1 MTAAERATGGLGMS
15 DLVYGGMFTVMVVR
29 VDDPNDPNFE
39 GALAQ
44 QVARSPVFFANAPV
58 VMDIGHCTSLATADA
73 FLRLRQLFK
82 RQHLV
87 LVGVQNANATQI
99 RAAMNA
105 DLAAFPPGSTKRPAA
120 EAPPPAAAPAP
131 PAIGQPSAAEP
142 AAVSHPVAAPTPA
155 ATGARTKLVT
165 QPVRS
170 GTQIYA
176 RGGDLIVLSSVSP
189 GAEVIADGHVHIY
202 GALRGRAIAGA
213 SGDTGARIFAGKLD
227 AELLCIA
234 GHYLV
239 NEAIQP
245 EYLGHAV
252 QVALADDRLTIARN

>member
-1 MTAAERATGGLGMS
+1 MS

-29 VDDPNDPNFE
+29 VDDPSDPDFE

-44 QVARSPVFFANAPV
+44 QVARSPAFFANAPV
-58 VMDIGHCTSLATADA
+58 VIDIKQCSGLASADA
-73 FLRLRQLFK
+73 FLRLKQMFK

-87 LVGVQNANATQI
+87 LVGVQNANASQV

-105 DLAAFPPGSTKRPAA
+105 DLAAFPANGGKRV
-120 EAPPPAAAPAP
+120 EA
-131 PAIGQPSAAEP
+131 AAEP
-142 AAVSHPVAAPTPA
+142 PPQPQLQRAVDTVPVATPTPI
-155 ATGARTKLVT
+155 ATAIGTRTKLIT

-176 RGGDLIVLSSVSP
+176 RGGDLIVLASVSP

-213 SGDTGARIFAGKLD
+213 SGDIEARIFAGRLE

-239 NEAIQP
+239 SEAIAPDHIGQ
-245 EYLGHAV
+245 AV
-252 QVALADDRLTIARN
+252 QVILNDDRLTIGRM

>member
-1 MTAAERATGGLGMS
+1 MS

-29 VDDPNDPNFE
+29 VDDPSDPDFE

-44 QVARSPVFFANAPV
+44 QVARSPAFFANAPV
-58 VMDIGHCTSLATADA
+58 VIDIKECSGLASADS
-73 FLRLRQLFK
+73 FLRLKAMFK

-87 LVGVQNANATQI
+87 LVGVQNANASQV

-105 DLAAFPPGSTKRPAA
+105 DLAAFPATGGKRV
-120 EAPPPAAAPAP
+120 EA
-131 PAIGQPSAAEP
+131 AAEP
-142 AAVSHPVAAPTPA
+142 APQPLQRPVDTMPVATPTPIA
-155 ATGARTKLVT
+155 SGIGTRTKLVT

-213 SGDTGARIFAGKLD
+213 SGDVEARIFAGKLE

-239 NEAIQP
+239 SEAIAPDHIGQS
-245 EYLGHAV
+245 V
-252 QVALADDRLTIARN
+252 QVILNDDRLTIGRM

>member
-1 MTAAERATGGLGMS
+1 MS

-29 VDDPNDPNFE
+29 VDDPNDPDFE

-44 QVARSPVFFANAPV
+44 QVARSPAFFANAPV
-58 VMDIGHCTSLATADA
+58 VIDIKHCTGLASADA
-73 FLRLRQLFK
+73 FQRLRQMFK
-82 RQHLV
+82 RQHLI
-87 LVGVQNANATQI
+87 LVGVQNANASQV

-105 DLAAFPPGSTKRPAA
+105 DLAAFPAGGGRRVDAAA
-120 EAPPPAAAPAP
+120 EAPAQQPQQPQPRQPQPAAVPTAAPPAAMA
-131 PAIGQPSAAEP
+131 AIG
-142 AAVSHPVAAPTPA
+142 T
-155 ATGARTKLVT
+155 RTKLVT

-213 SGDTGARIFAGKLD
+213 SGDTEARIFAGKLG

-239 NEAIQP
+239 SEAIAAEFNGQS
-245 EYLGHAV
+245 V
-252 QVALADDRLTIARN
+252 QVMLTDDRLTIQRQ

>member
-1 MTAAERATGGLGMS
+1 MS

-29 VDDPNDPNFE
+29 VDDPNDPDFE

-44 QVARSPVFFANAPV
+44 QVARSPAFFANAPV
-58 VMDIGHCTSLATADA
+58 VIDIKNCTGLASADS
-73 FLRLRQLFK
+73 FLRLKQMFK

-87 LVGVQNANATQI
+87 LVGVQNANASQV

-105 DLAAFPPGSTKRPAA
+105 DLAAFPATGGKRTDPAA
-120 EAPPPAAAPAP
+120 EPTTQPLQRPVETGPVATPTPIAT
-131 PAIGQPSAAEP
+131 AIG
-142 AAVSHPVAAPTPA
+142 T
-155 ATGARTKLVT
+155 RTKLIT

-176 RGGDLIVLSSVSP
+176 RGGDLIVLNSVSP
-189 GAEVIADGHVHIY
+189 GAEVIADGNVHIY

-213 SGDTGARIFAGKLD
+213 SGDTEARIFAGRLE

-239 NEAIQP
+239 SEAIAPDHIGQS
-245 EYLGHAV
+245 V
-252 QVALADDRLTIARN
+252 QVILNDDRLTIGRM